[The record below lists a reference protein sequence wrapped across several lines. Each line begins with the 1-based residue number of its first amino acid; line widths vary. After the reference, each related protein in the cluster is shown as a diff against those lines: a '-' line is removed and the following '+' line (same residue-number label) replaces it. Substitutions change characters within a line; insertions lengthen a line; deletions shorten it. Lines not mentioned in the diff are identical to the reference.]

1 MDSTTSVTEKTQ
13 SIAFES
19 TEQSKTLTEACAKI
33 GDEAQE
39 ILAER
44 QDNIGKP
51 KTLTEACAAMKE
63 ESIDEAKRLVPN
75 KQ

>member
-1 MDSTTSVTEKTQ
+1 MDNENSATAKVQPNPTQSDEKPEAVTEAGATKD
-13 SIAFES
+13 ES
-19 TEQSKTLTEACAKI
+19 EKI
-33 GDEAQE
+33 F
-39 ILAER
+39 AER

>member
-1 MDSTTSVTEKTQ
+1 MDNENSATAKMPPNPTQPAEKSETLAEACTTIEGETEK
-13 SIAFES
+13 
-19 TEQSKTLTEACAKI
+19 
-33 GDEAQE
+33 

-75 KQ
+75 KR